1 MTSILTS
8 MPMPTGTLTK
18 ASSDPPVSPT
28 AVAESNP
35 WAFWAPTPDEIVER
49 ALDLADVRPGIRF
62 LDLGCGDGRV
72 LVAAARR
79 GAEVRGME
87 INPRLAEL
95 ARAKLQAAGVAGRVD
110 LGDMFSSS
118 IDADVV
124 YAYLTP
130 VTLSRLREELARAR
144 PGTRI
149 VTPRYEIAG
158 WKPASVGGGSYLY
171 RSPVQAETAPAQL
184 GWSCRAMVLVLP
196 ADLRVLAA
204 LRLTAGCEPLCLEFD
219 PPLARASEYA
229 VGPRPL
235 AGPAQVPV
243 DLMFK
248 PQGVGSAIAGEI
260 SAQGREITV
269 AAVFARQGFGQWN
282 FGPDQGPRFRSKLD
296 AAIAAA
302 RRGR

>member
-1 MTSILTS
+1 MSL
-8 MPMPTGTLTK
+8 P
-18 ASSDPPVSPT
+18 

-35 WAFWAPTPDEIVER
+35 WAFWAPTPDEFVER
-49 ALDLADVRPGIRF
+49 ALDLADVRPGTRF

-87 INPRLAEL
+87 INPRLAET
-95 ARAKLQAAGVAGRVD
+95 ARANLQAAAVAGRVD
-110 LGDMFSSS
+110 VVDMFTAS

-130 VTLSRLREELARAR
+130 VTLSLLRAGLARAG

-158 WKPASVGGGSYLY
+158 WKPSAVEGGSYLY
-171 RSPVQAETAPAQL
+171 SLPAQAQEAPAQL
-184 GWSCRAMVLVLP
+184 GWNCRAMVLVLP
-196 ADLRVLAA
+196 ADRVVLSALTLA
-204 LRLTAGCEPLCLEFD
+204 AGCESLLLEFD
-219 PPLARASEYA
+219 PPLARACNHA
-229 VGPRPL
+229 VGARPPD
-235 AGPAQVPV
+235 GPARVPV

-248 PQGVGSAIAGEI
+248 PHGVGSVIAGEI
-260 SAQGREITV
+260 SAQGREVTV

-282 FGPDQGPRFRSKLD
+282 FGPDQGPQFRARLD
-296 AAIAAA
+296 QVIAAA
-302 RRGR
+302 RAGR